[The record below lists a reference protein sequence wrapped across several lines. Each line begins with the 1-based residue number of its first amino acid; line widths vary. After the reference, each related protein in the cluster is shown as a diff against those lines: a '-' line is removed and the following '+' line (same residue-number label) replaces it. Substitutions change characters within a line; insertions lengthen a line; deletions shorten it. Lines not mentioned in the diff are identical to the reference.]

1 MKEIIVCKLACHQ
14 YTVKHCGR
22 LNSLILLV
30 FHKLRVIT
38 SIYLLY
44 INITRNVNTRVANW
58 LRWHVFEKRISG
70 DASPHLSHAHATR
83 LSSATLCLI
92 VPTHIPNS

>member
-1 MKEIIVCKLACHQ
+1 MKKREKIKEKYENTRI
-14 YTVKHCGR
+14 YNR
-22 LNSLILLV
+22 FNM
-30 FHKLRVIT
+30 

-92 VPTHIPNS
+92 VPTHIPNT